1 MKAWPVLGIVFI
13 QSFLLVIH
21 WFLYWTWVSFCGVP
35 GGMAGV
41 ALKAAL
47 LALGCS
53 FVVGALLSFFFAG
66 WLVTAIYRVAAF
78 WLGLL
83 NYIFWGA
90 CLSWLAWGLM
100 KPGHV
105 GGEGMETR
113 QGIAW
118 VCLGLSIAVSVFGI
132 LNARWVRVRRVA
144 VELRNLP
151 AAWRGRTA
159 LLASDL
165 HLGHVNGIGFS
176 RRMAALMTR
185 LKPDVVFLAGDFF
198 DGTKVDPGL
207 LASPLKGVVPPFGVF
222 FATGNHD
229 EFGDTPRYLA
239 ALRGAGVRVLANE
252 KVVVEGL
259 QILGVPYH
267 DTTYPMRMRAV
278 LEAMEIDRGTASIL
292 INHVPNRLPIVEQAG
307 VSLQV
312 SGHTHGGQLAPFTWL
327 TRRVFGKFT
336 YGLHSFGELQV
347 FTSYGAGTW
356 GPPMRVG
363 TRAEVV
369 VIRFV

>member
-1 MKAWPVLGIVFI
+1 MKAWPVLGIAFL
-13 QSFLLVIH
+13 QSFLLLVH

-35 GGMAGV
+35 AGLGGV
-41 ALKAAL
+41 ALKVAL

-66 WLVTAIYRVAAF
+66 LLVTAIYRVAAY
-78 WLGLL
+78 WLGFFNYLFFGACLAWLVWGLL
-83 NYIFWGA
+83 NFSHHDGN
-90 CLSWLAWGLM
+90 
-100 KPGHV
+100 
-105 GGEGMETR
+105 GMHAR
-113 QGIAW
+113 PAIAW
-118 VCLGLSIAVSVFGI
+118 VCLGLAIGVSVFGI
-132 LNARWVRVRRVA
+132 VNARLVRVRRIA
-144 VELRNLP
+144 VELPKLP

-165 HLGHVNGIGFS
+165 HLGHINGIRFS

-185 LKPDVVFLAGDFF
+185 LKPDVIFLAGDFF
-198 DGTKVDPGL
+198 DGTKVDPEL

-239 ALRGAGVRVLANE
+239 ALKGAGVRVLAND
-252 KVVVEGL
+252 KAVVEGL

-267 DTTYPMRMRAV
+267 DTTYPMRMRAA
-278 LEAMEIDRGTASIL
+278 LEAMQIDRGTASIL

-307 VSLQV
+307 VSLQL
-312 SGHTHGGQLAPFTWL
+312 SGHTHGGQFAPFTWL

-336 YGLHSFGELQV
+336 YGLNSFGELQV
-347 FTSYGAGTW
+347 YTSYGAGTW
-356 GPPMRVG
+356 VPPMRVG

-369 VIRFV
+369 VLTFV

>member
-1 MKAWPVLGIVFI
+1 MKAWPVLGIVFL

-21 WFLYWTWVSFCGVP
+21 WFLYWTWVSFCGAP
-35 GGMAGV
+35 AGMAGV
-41 ALKAAL
+41 ALAAVL
-47 LALGCS
+47 LALASS

-66 WLVTAIYRVAAF
+66 WLVTAIYRIAAV
-78 WLGLL
+78 WLGFL
-83 NYIFWGA
+83 NYLFFGA
-90 CLSWLAWGLM
+90 CLSWLVWGVLKASGQSAHWFGDRPM
-100 KPGHV
+100 
-105 GGEGMETR
+105 
-113 QGIAW
+113 IAW
-118 VCLGLSIAVSVFGI
+118 VCLALAIATAIFGMV
-132 LNARWVRVRRVA
+132 NARLLRVRQISVK
-144 VELRNLP
+144 LP
-151 AAWRGRTA
+151 TLPPAWRGRTA

-165 HLGHVNGIGFS
+165 HLGHVNGIRFS
-176 RRMAALMTR
+176 RRIAALMTR

-198 DGTKVDPGL
+198 DGTKVDPAL
-207 LASPLKGVVPPFGVF
+207 LASPLREVVPPFGVF

-229 EFGDTPRYLA
+229 EFGDIRRYLA
-239 ALRGAGVRVLANE
+239 ALKGAGVRVLSNE

-267 DTTYPMRMRAV
+267 DTTFPMRMRAS
-278 LEAMEIDRGTASIL
+278 LEAMKIDPATASIL

-307 VSLQV
+307 VTLQL

-336 YGLHSFGELQV
+336 YGLNWFGDLQV

-369 VIRFV
+369 LIRFI